1 MASDMLVALARATPD
16 QTTLFGHNSN
26 RRRGEA
32 ATLVQ
37 TPGREHS
44 PGEHVQV
51 GELLLP
57 QARHTWAVLAGRP
70 GNAWGYTHGVNE
82 KGVAVGGTSIDTVLE
97 CGQPCLSGTDLVRL
111 ALERG
116 GSARHAVEVVTDLI
130 CRHGQGP
137 TGTESEAAAESGRN
151 AALLLADAEEAFV
164 LEATGQHWAL
174 GHVGSVRAVAGAC
187 MLRQDWDRISRG
199 LSDLAIARGWWPQD
213 GCKLDFAGA
222 LGRRQP
228 DHAQTL
234 RRWGQATMT
243 LEHHS
248 GQVDLPLVRWLLR
261 DLAEMVAPHEGPPGQ
276 EETAASLIVRLG
288 PLPHDLPVA
297 WYAPGS
303 PAVSVYLPVFPF
315 GELPRSYSGPL
326 WLALAALLEEGRG
339 NPELRAA
346 LHSALAGLQE
356 QLDEHLHDFA
366 GEARHLHRRG
376 AADELRKLAG
386 SFMQHSVERLEEM
399 LDALCGR
406 PGESGGKQP
415 DELVIQGANF

>member
-1 MASDMLVALARATPD
+1 MASDMLVALARATTD

-26 RRRGEA
+26 QCRGQG

-37 TPGREHS
+37 TPGREHA
-44 PGEHVQV
+44 PGEQVQI

-57 QARHTWAVLAGRP
+57 QARRTWSVLAGRP
-70 GNAWGYTHGVNE
+70 GSAWGYTHGVNE
-82 KGVAVGGTSIDTVLE
+82 KGVAVGGTPIDTVLE
-97 CGQPCLSGTDLVRL
+97 CGRPCLSGSDLVRL

-116 GSARHAVEVVTDLI
+116 DSARQAVEVVADLI

-137 TGTESEAAAESGRN
+137 SVGEGAAGPEGRN
-151 AALLLADAEEAFV
+151 TALLLADAEEAFV
-164 LEATGQHWAL
+164 LEASGQHWAL

-199 LSDLAIARGWWPQD
+199 LSALAIARGWWPED

-222 LGRRQP
+222 LGRRQL
-228 DHAQTL
+228 DHAQVL

-248 GQVDLPLVRWLLR
+248 GQVDLPLVRRLLR
-261 DLAEMVAPHEGPPGQ
+261 DLAEMVAPHEGPAGQ
-276 EETAASLIVRLG
+276 EGTAASLIVRLG
-288 PLPHDLPVA
+288 PSPHDLPVA

-303 PAVSVYLPVFPF
+303 PAVSVYLPVFPI
-315 GELPRSYSGPL
+315 GELPPSYSGPL

-356 QLDEHLHDFA
+356 QLDEHLHDFV
-366 GEARHLHRRG
+366 GEARHLHHHG
-376 AADELRKLAG
+376 AVDELGKLAG
-386 SFMQHSVERLEEM
+386 SFMQHSAERLEEM
-399 LDALCGR
+399 LDALCAG